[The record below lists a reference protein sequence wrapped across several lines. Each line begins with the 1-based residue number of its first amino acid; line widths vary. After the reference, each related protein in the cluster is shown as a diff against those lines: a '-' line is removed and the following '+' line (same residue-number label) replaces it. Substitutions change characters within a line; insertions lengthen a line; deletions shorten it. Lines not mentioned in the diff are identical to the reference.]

1 MPKITQIGN
10 ELAEIPFGELLR
22 SVAQGIADGQ
32 RALDLTSIQTLITL
46 SQTLVDI
53 IPEVTEVITPS
64 PSTVNV
70 SGQPPIQVTGARV
83 QASAAPPVKMSA
95 LQAGITPTFYQFTE
109 ATIDLKVSMQLRQ
122 VEETDDQGK
131 KNSFIRAFSS
141 HVNFRNQNT
150 FTFNAD
156 AASSVTAILR
166 PVPPPTRVV
175 PSVITV
181 NALGTTPTVT
191 ISP

>member
-64 PSTVNV
+64 PSTVNI

-83 QASAAPPVKMSA
+83 QASAAAPVKMSA

-109 ATIDLKVSMQLRQ
+109 ATIELKVSMQLRQ

-141 HVNFRNQNT
+141 HVNFRSQNT

>member
-32 RALDLTSIQTLITL
+32 RALDLTSLQTLITL
-46 SQTLVDI
+46 SQTPVDI

-64 PSTVNV
+64 PFTVNV
-70 SGQPPIQVTGARV
+70 SGQPPVQVTGARV
-83 QASAAPPVKMSA
+83 LASAAAPVKMNA

-109 ATIDLKVSMQLRQ
+109 ATIELKVSMQLRE

-131 KNSFIRAFSS
+131 KNSLIRAFSS
-141 HVNFRNQNT
+141 HVNFRSQNT
-150 FTFNAD
+150 YTFNAD
-156 AASSVTAILR
+156 AASTVTAILR

-191 ISP
+191 VSQ